1 MNRYL
6 ERFTEMVDTIAGL
19 LLGLCTIL
27 IVVST
32 IGRYAFSWA
41 IPDSFDISRYLIG
54 ACMMWGFASLGYRG
68 GHIAV
73 DLLYEPLGPRG
84 RRVLDFISWGSL
96 LAFTVMLA
104 YQMFFKLTSAY
115 NSHEAT
121 FDLRIPVWPFV
132 GLIWLGCASAV
143 VTTAVVPFLRRKAE
157 ETNPLEGH
165 GV

>member
-1 MNRYL
+1 MHRYL
-6 ERFTEMVDTIAGL
+6 ERFSDAVDVIAGL
-19 LLGLCTIL
+19 LLGLCTLL

-32 IGRYAFSWA
+32 VGRYVFSWA
-41 IPDSFDISRYLIG
+41 IPDSFDLSRYLIG
-54 ACMMWGFASLGYRG
+54 ACIMWGFASLGYRG

-84 RRVLDFISWGSL
+84 RRVLDFIAWALL
-96 LAFTVMLA
+96 LAFTAMLA
-104 YQMFFKLTSAY
+104 YMMFFRLTGAY
-115 NSHEAT
+115 RSNEAT
-121 FDLRIPVWPFV
+121 FDLRIPVWPLV

-143 VTTAVVPFLRRKAE
+143 VTTAVVPFVRGKHE

>member
-6 ERFTEMVDTIAGL
+6 EHFTGAVDMIAGL

-41 IPDSFDISRYLIG
+41 IPDSFDLSRYLIG
-54 ACMMWGFASLGYRG
+54 ACMMWGFASIGYRG

-84 RRVLDFISWGSL
+84 RRVLDFIAWSTL
-96 LAFTVMLA
+96 LAFTAMLA
-104 YQMFFKLTSAY
+104 YMMFFRLTSAY
-115 NSHEAT
+115 SSNETT
-121 FDLRIPVWPFV
+121 FDLRIPVWPLV
-132 GLIWLGCASAV
+132 GLIWLGCACAV
-143 VTTAVVPFLRRKAE
+143 VTTAMVPFLRRKAE
-157 ETNPLEGH
+157 EPNPLEGH

>member
-6 ERFTEMVDTIAGL
+6 ERFSEAVDLVAGI
-19 LLGLCTIL
+19 LLGLCTL
-27 IVVST
+27 LVVAST
-32 IGRYAFSWA
+32 IGRYVFSWP

-73 DLLYEPLGPRG
+73 DLIYEPLGPRG
-84 RRVLDFISWGSL
+84 RRVLDVFAWALL
-96 LAFTVMLA
+96 LAFTALLA
-104 YQMFFKLTSAY
+104 YMMFFRLTSAF
-115 NSHEAT
+115 NSNEAT
-121 FDLRIPVWPFV
+121 FDLRIPVWPLI

-143 VTTAVVPFLRRKAE
+143 VTTAVVPFLRRRSE
-157 ETNPLEGH
+157 DINPLEGH